1 MARLEFPAPESVRT
15 PAGLTLHTWSHP
27 DPAGPPV
34 LLIHGFASS
43 TLYNWVKTGWLDPL
57 AATGRSIIAVDLP
70 GHGASQDMNPVSVR
84 VRDILRDLNAHLQ
97 EQGHQAV
104 AVHGYSL
111 GSRLAWEFSAAH
123 PEMVTHLVMGG
134 APTDDR
140 LGALEPK
147 QARLWVQE
155 GVRPVDEL
163 TRNVVTLAGAL
174 PGANVPHVVELLLS
188 LSVDPYDPAAAVPQ
202 APTLVV
208 AGSRDEIAVDAE
220 TLVPLITEQGALGT
234 YVEIPDRDHINAV
247 TSRDYK
253 TAVVDFLQ
261 TA

>member
-1 MARLEFPAPESVRT
+1 MARLEFPAPDTVRT
-15 PAGLTLHTWSHP
+15 PAGLTLHTWPHQEP
-27 DPAGPPV
+27 TGPPV

-57 AATGRSIIAVDLP
+57 ATTGRTIIAADLP
-70 GHGASQDMNPVSVR
+70 GHGDSKETNPEGVR
-84 VRDILRDLNAHLQ
+84 VGDILRDLRTHLQ
-97 EQGHQAV
+97 EQGHDTV

-111 GSRLAWEFSAAH
+111 GSRIAWEFSAGH

-134 APTDDR
+134 SPTDDR
-140 LGALEPK
+140 LSALEPK

-155 GVRPVDEL
+155 GVRPLDDL
-163 TRNVVTLAGAL
+163 TRNVVTMAGKL

-188 LSVDPYDPAAAVPQ
+188 LSADPYDPAAAVPA

-208 AGSRDEIAVDAE
+208 AGSQDEIASEAAS
-220 TLVPLITEQGALGT
+220 LVPLITAAGAVGT
-234 YVEIPDRDHINAV
+234 FVQIPDRDHVNAV

-253 TAVVDFLQ
+253 SAVVEFLQ
-261 TA
+261 TS

>member
-1 MARLEFPAPESVRT
+1 MARLEFPAPDTVRT
-15 PAGLTLHTWSHP
+15 PAGLTLHTWPHAEP
-27 DPAGPPV
+27 TGPPV

-57 AATGRSIIAVDLP
+57 ATTGRTIIAADLP
-70 GHGASQDMNPVSVR
+70 GHGDSKETNPEGVR
-84 VRDILRDLNAHLQ
+84 VGDILRDLRTHLQ
-97 EQGHQAV
+97 EQGHDTV

-111 GSRLAWEFSAAH
+111 GSRIAWEFSAAH

-134 APTDDR
+134 SPTDDR
-140 LGALEPK
+140 LSALEPK

-155 GVRPVDEL
+155 GVRPLDDL
-163 TRNVVTLAGAL
+163 TRNVVTMAGKL

-188 LSVDPYDPAAAVPQ
+188 LSVDPYDPASAVPA

-208 AGSRDEIAVDAE
+208 AGSQDEIASEAAS
-220 TLVPLITEQGALGT
+220 LVPLITGAGSVGT
-234 YVEIPDRDHINAV
+234 FVQIPDRDHVNAV

-253 TAVVDFLQ
+253 TAVVEFLQ
-261 TA
+261 TS